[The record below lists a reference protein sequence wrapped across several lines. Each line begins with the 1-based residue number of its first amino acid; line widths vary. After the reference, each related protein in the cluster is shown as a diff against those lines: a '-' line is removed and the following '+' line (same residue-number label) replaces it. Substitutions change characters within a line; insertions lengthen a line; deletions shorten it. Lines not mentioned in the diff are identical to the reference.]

1 MIFFLS
7 TSIFSDEHTA
17 RLLAYVVAWLH
28 LPLTGPQVL
37 ILNHRI
43 RKLAHISE
51 YAVLSL
57 FGFHSLQQGEG
68 RWHLRSAVGA
78 VLLCAAVAVCD
89 EGFQAFMPHRGGL
102 ELRDVILDTSGA
114 VLAQLA
120 AWAWRRVRPGPR
132 LAALTGEAD

>member
-17 RLLAYVVAWLH
+17 SVLAYVVAWLH
-28 LPLTGPQVL
+28 LPLTARQVL

-51 YAVLSL
+51 YAVLSI
-57 FGFHSLQQGEG
+57 FGFRSLQQGEG

-102 ELRDVILDTSGA
+102 ELRDVVLDTSGA
-114 VLAQLA
+114 ILAQLA
-120 AWAWRRVRPGPR
+120 VWGWRRIRPGSH
-132 LAALTGEAD
+132 LATLAGEAD